1 MSTNEVI
8 FGENRRRVKAATVIL
23 FAFMALAA
31 LILLFMLI
39 KPVKVLP
46 YLNSVPAYTLIDQDS
61 QPVSDADLRGQIV
74 LYDFIYTSCTT
85 VCPAMTGQMLQVQ
98 HQLAADGRLGKEVS
112 LVTITFD
119 PERDTPERLREY
131 IRQMNAG
138 DDGWLWLTGDLI
150 TIKQLVGAEFG
161 VYFEKVPLDP
171 ASAEAIG
178 LSEAEIEAGYDFVH
192 ASVFVL
198 ADQDG
203 LIRAEYHELTLGVD
217 EILRDINLLVREK
230 NARGPERLL
239 RQTAHLINAYP

>member
-1 MSTNEVI
+1 MPTNEVK
-8 FGENRRRVKAATVIL
+8 FGENRRHLNAATLAL
-23 FAFMALAA
+23 FVFLALAT
-31 LILLFMLI
+31 LILLFMLV

-46 YLNSVPAYTLIDQDS
+46 YLNPVPAYTLIDQDG

-98 HQLAADGRLGKEVS
+98 HQLADEGRLGEDVT

-131 IRQMNAG
+131 ARQMNAG

-150 TIKQLVGAEFG
+150 AIKQLVGAEFG

-171 ASAEAIG
+171 ASAEAAG

-198 ADQDG
+198 ADGDG
-203 LIRAEYHELTLGVD
+203 LIRAEYHELTRGVD
-217 EILRDINLLVREK
+217 EMLRDIDLLVREK
-230 NARGPERLL
+230 NARGPGRLL
-239 RQTAHLINAYP
+239 RQAAHLIRAYP

>member
-1 MSTNEVI
+1 MPGVPML
-8 FGENRRRVKAATVIL
+8 AALTFL
-23 FAFMALAA
+23 ALAA

-46 YLNSVPAYTLIDQDS
+46 YHDPVPAYTLTDQDG
-61 QPVSDADLRGQIV
+61 QLVSDADLRGRIV

-98 HQLAADGRLGKEVS
+98 NRLAEEGQLGRDVT

-131 IRQMNAG
+131 ARQVNTS
-138 DDGWLWLTGDLI
+138 DEGWLWLTGDLL

-171 ASAEAIG
+171 ASAEAVG

-198 ADQDG
+198 ADEEG
-203 LIRAEYHELTLGVD
+203 VIRAEYHELTLSVD
-217 EILRDINLLVREK
+217 EMLRDVELLVREK
-230 NARGPERLL
+230 NARGPGRLL
-239 RQTAHLINAYP
+239 RQAAHLINAYP